1 MLPRKRFH
9 PEDHLSIGIPLNH
22 SHGLKCGRMI
32 FIGGQADID
41 ENATVTRPNDIVA
54 QTEIAMDGVLTVLDG
69 IGAGPGDLVKLT
81 AFYVHGGNPD
91 EALIART
98 MAAKLGAVSGP
109 GPALTLIPIETNCF
123 DGLSIEIEGI
133 AMRGENGDVLAK
145 AAAWIPDGSVLPS
158 PFSQAIRCGEMLFTS
173 GQTAMQPNGDI
184 PHPGSLSEQ
193 SKITLNKLNRLL
205 AALGA
210 DLHDAVKANVFNV
223 EPGDQEDWKA
233 AAMVRASHYKEPG
246 PAATGISVPRLAED
260 GLMVR
265 NDVIAMRG
273 VDGARLHREGVWPTG
288 HWDWPVHLPY
298 RHGVKVGDLIFIG
311 GQVSLTP
318 DAQIIDPGDIQKQ
331 THTSMRNIEKV
342 LAEFGLGMENLVKIN
357 TFYAGSKGQEDLLRN
372 ASVRAGYYKSPGP
385 ASTGIP
391 FSYLAYKDMLIE
403 IDCVAMV

>member
-9 PEDHLSIGIPLNH
+9 PDGHLSIGIPLNH
-22 SHGLKCGRMI
+22 SHGIQCGEMI

-41 ENATVTRPNDIVA
+41 GNAVVTRPNEIVA
-54 QTEIAMDGVLTVLDG
+54 QTEIAMDGVLAVLEG
-69 IGAGPGDLVKLT
+69 MNAGPGDLVKLT
-81 AFYVHGGNPD
+81 GFYVHGGNPD

-98 MAAKLGAVSGP
+98 MAAKLGALEGP
-109 GPALTLIPIETNCF
+109 GPALTLVPIETNCF

-133 AMRGENGDVLAK
+133 AMRGHNGDVLPRSSS
-145 AAAWIPDGSVLPS
+145 WIPDGSVLPA
-158 PFSQAIRCGEMLFTS
+158 PFSQAVRCGEMLFTS
-173 GQTAMQPNGDI
+173 GQTAMQPDGSI

-205 AALGA
+205 AGLGA

-233 AAMVRASHYKEPG
+233 AALIRASHYKEPG
-246 PAATGISVPRLAED
+246 PAATGLSLPRLATE

-273 VDGARLHREGVWPTG
+273 TDGARLYREGVWPTG

-298 RHGVKVGDLIFIG
+298 RQGVKVGDLVFIG

-318 DAQIIDPGDIQKQ
+318 DGQVIDPGDIEAQ
-331 THTSMRNIEKV
+331 THTAMKNIEKV
-342 LAEFGLGMENLVKIN
+342 LAEFGLGFEHLMKIN
-357 TFYAGSKGQEDLLRN
+357 TFYAGEKGQDDLLRN
-372 ASVRAGYYKSPGP
+372 ASVRSGYYRPPGP